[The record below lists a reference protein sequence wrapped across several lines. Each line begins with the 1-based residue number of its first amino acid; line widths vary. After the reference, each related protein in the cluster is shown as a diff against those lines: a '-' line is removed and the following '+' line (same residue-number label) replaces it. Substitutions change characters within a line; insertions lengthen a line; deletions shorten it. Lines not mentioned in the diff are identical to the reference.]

1 MGLFRGYFSVI
12 VGNAVYLALGREDWV
27 KGAVVEG
34 FLKTWID
41 MMKISKQM
49 ANKSADLSVMVRSF
63 PWATLTAVLRDLT
76 YRGSFML
83 LFNKLNGEYLEG
95 GKFDNEIKL
104 NNMFFS
110 VIGATIVSQPL

>member
-12 VGNAVYLALGREDWV
+12 VGNAVFLAIGREDFV

-49 ANKSADLSVMVRSF
+49 ANPSADLTVMRKSF
-63 PWATLTAVLRDLT
+63 GWATITAILRDLT

-83 LFNKLNGEYLEG
+83 ILQKIN
-95 GKFDNEIKL
+95 
-104 NNMFFS
+104 
-110 VIGATIVSQPL
+110 